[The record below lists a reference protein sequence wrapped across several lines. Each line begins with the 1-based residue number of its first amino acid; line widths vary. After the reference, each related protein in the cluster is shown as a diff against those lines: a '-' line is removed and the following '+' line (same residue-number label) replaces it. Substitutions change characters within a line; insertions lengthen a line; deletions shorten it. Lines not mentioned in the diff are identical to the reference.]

1 MLAILASTTIV
12 TITHRQGGKGSKRRS
27 HRYFQE
33 GNGRAMEG
41 FDTMKALGKTVTL
54 ADVIRLLRCIILLVG
69 LPLYICSHSK
79 NQGSLSLRSKHSPF
93 FAALYI
99 L

>member
-12 TITHRQGGKGSKRRS
+12 TITHRQGDKGSKRRS
-27 HRYFQE
+27 QGYFQE
-33 GNGRAMEG
+33 GNGRG

-54 ADVIRLLRCIILLVG
+54 ADVIRLLRFIILLVG
-69 LPLYICSHSK
+69 LPSYICSHSK

-93 FAALYI
+93 FVVLYN